1 MASPPAQSPAKKG
14 RRMQKYRAE
23 WEKEFSWLHK
33 VQDNALKARCSA
45 CNRDFSISH
54 GGVCDVKQHAAGGGH
69 IRSVRMQ
76 NQKRAEFLKTDGSPE
91 ADKALRSSASSLE
104 IKVEKA
110 DEAVVEDGPGNSAKT
125 FQFSREPTLED
136 IRSLQTAFAAE
147 RGWGKYH
154 QPRNLLLALVGEVGE
169 VAELF
174 QWRAEAPEGL
184 PEWTES
190 EREAL
195 SDELSDVLIY
205 LVALADKCR
214 VDLPSA
220 ALRKIE
226 KNHLKYPAE
235 KVYGSSKKYTEYQK

>member
-1 MASPPAQSPAKKG
+1 MASSPAQSPAKKG

-45 CNRDFSISH
+45 CNRDFSVSH

-69 IRSVRMQ
+69 IRSIRMQ

-91 ADKALRSSASSLE
+91 ADKVEYLSLLPLRVA
-104 IKVEKA
+104 A
-110 DEAVVEDGPGNSAKT
+110 AEDGPGNSAET
-125 FQFSREPTLED
+125 FRFSREPTLED

-184 PEWTES
+184 PDWTES

>member
-1 MASPPAQSPAKKG
+1 MASPHAQPPAKKG
-14 RRMQKYRAE
+14 RRMQKYRQE
-23 WEKEFSWLHK
+23 WEKGFPWLHK

-54 GGVCDVKQHAAGGGH
+54 GGVCDVRQHAAGGGH
-69 IRSVRMQ
+69 MRSIRMQ
-76 NQKRAEFLKTDGSPE
+76 NQKRAVFLETDGSTE
-91 ADKALRSSASSLE
+91 ADKALHSSASSLD
-104 IKVEKA
+104 IKVEKT
-110 DEAVVEDGPGNSAKT
+110 DEAIVEDGAGNSAKT
-125 FQFSREPTLED
+125 FQFSSEPTLED
-136 IRSLQTAFAAE
+136 IRSLQSAFAAE

-174 QWRAEAPEGL
+174 QWRPETPEGL
-184 PEWTES
+184 PGWMES

-205 LVALADKCR
+205 LVALADKCH

-235 KVYGSSKKYTEYQK
+235 KVYGSSKKYTEYQQ

>member
-1 MASPPAQSPAKKG
+1 MACPPAPPPAKKG
-14 RRMQKYRAE
+14 RRMQKYREE
-23 WEKEFSWLHK
+23 WEKDFAWLHR

-69 IRSVRMQ
+69 MRSIRMQ
-76 NQKRAEFLKTDGSPE
+76 DQKREEFLHRDGSPAAE
-91 ADKALRSSASSLE
+91 KALCSPAGSLE
-104 IKVEKA
+104 IKVEQA
-110 DEAVVEDGPGNSAKT
+110 DEAALEDGPGNSARI
-125 FQFSREPTLED
+125 FRFSSEPTLED
-136 IRSLQTAFAAE
+136 IRSRQSAFAAE

-174 QWRAEAPEGL
+174 QWRAEASVGL
-184 PEWTES
+184 PGWTES

-235 KVYGSSKKYTEYQK
+235 KVYGSAKKYTEYQE

>member
-1 MASPPAQSPAKKG
+1 MASPAAQPPTKKG
-14 RRMQKYRAE
+14 RRMQKYREE
-23 WEKEFSWLHK
+23 WEKEFGWLCK
-33 VQDNALKARCSA
+33 VEGNALKARCSA

-69 IRSVRMQ
+69 MRSIRMQ
-76 NQKRAEFLKTDGSPE
+76 HQKRAAAVSPE
-91 ADKALRSSASSLE
+91 AEQALCSSVSLLE
-104 IKVEKA
+104 IKVEKT
-110 DEAVVEDGPGNSAKT
+110 DEVMAEDGPGNSTKM
-125 FQFSREPTLED
+125 FQFSAEPTLEH
-136 IRSLQTAFAAE
+136 IRSLHSAFSTE

-174 QWRAEAPEGL
+174 QWRTEVPEGL
-184 PEWTES
+184 PGWTAS

-205 LVALADKCR
+205 LVALADKCH

-220 ALRKIE
+220 ALRKIQ

-235 KVYGSSKKYTEYQK
+235 KVYGSSKKYTEYQ